1 MAAMATPRLYLADA
15 LLADTQLTLPREQ
28 AHYLLSVMRM
38 RAGDDVRVF
47 NGRDG
52 EWRARVE
59 RADKREAVLCVH
71 EQLRAQSGAPDLH
84 VLFAPLK
91 KTRTDFAVEK
101 ASELGARVIR
111 PVFTRFTQ
119 SERVNAERLQSLA
132 REAAE
137 QCERL
142 DLPEIAEPVRLD
154 ALLDQWTQREGARRL
169 LFCDEAEG
177 GAGTPWNASNG
188 AASDALGV
196 LQALRETPATPW
208 AILIGPEGGFHPDER
223 ARLREA
229 DFAVSMSLGPRIL
242 RADTAVVAA
251 VSLWQAILGDWR

>member
-1 MAAMATPRLYLADA
+1 MTTPRLHLSDELASDA
-15 LLADTQLTLPREQ
+15 RITLAREQ

-38 RAGDDVRVF
+38 RAGDELRVF

-52 EWRARVE
+52 EWRARV
-59 RADKREAVLCVH
+59 ATAQKREAVLCVH
-71 EQLRAQSGAPDLH
+71 EQLREQAGAPDLH

-111 PVFTRFTQ
+111 PVFTRYTQ
-119 SERVNAERLQSLA
+119 SERVNAERLQLLA

-142 DLPEIAEPVRLD
+142 DLPEIAAPERLD
-154 ALLDQWTQREGARRL
+154 ALLDHWTEREGERRL
-169 LFCDEAEG
+169 LFCNEAEG
-177 GAGTPWNASNG
+177 GAGTPWNASDG
-188 AASDALGV
+188 ATHDALSV
-196 LQALRETPATPW
+196 LTALRQTPPSPW

-229 DFAVSMSLGPRIL
+229 SFAVSISLGPRIL

-251 VSLWQAILGDWR
+251 VTLWQAVLGDWR